1 MRIAGVVSQV
11 KQAQHIVRIQL
22 VYIAGQLL
30 PMKTVFVSTD
40 RSRQKI
46 YQKSVRD
53 VFIGYA
59 LGSLL

>member
-1 MRIAGVVSQV
+1 
-11 KQAQHIVRIQL
+11 
-22 VYIAGQLL
+22 
-30 PMKTVFVSTD
+30 MKTVFVSTD

-59 LGSLL
+59 LGSLLRSIFKILWIWPVTNMDSSTNYIYNCTLID

>member
-11 KQAQHIVRIQL
+11 KQARHIVRIQL